1 MRKLKTFGIPIVLCS
16 CLFLVLYFQQLN
28 EINQLPNDEWSRS
41 LPLDVSL
48 SESKQVFHNDNKMY
62 LTSSSGVQVVELNQ
76 QMTTQSDTL
85 PLKVDKG
92 KGFWT
97 NGEKFVY
104 LNKKRVILSD
114 LSSETVI
121 AENITDVKG
130 ADEQVVY
137 WADNALYRL
146 YPDTGETTLLSTFE
160 NNLENVYFLNS
171 GEIVVSTPNEWKTKA
186 NLYLLN
192 SQDDL
197 PILLSSVDTG
207 YQFSING
214 ISGNIEA
221 NGKILLLIEKNG
233 RKQGN
238 ITYQSFIMEGTI
250 EDFINNTVPLE
261 KIKFYDKDSQHQFYS
276 FHSLSN
282 FLMKDK
288 TTFTFLAEGIGV
300 FKKNDFSLYLGELK
314 GNKVESRLISTTDHV
329 ANDPFYANNFSSI
342 YWLIYKGESHKL
354 YFSSNDEAV
363 IKDSLTLSKEDYF
376 NAFYNSFLMLFSGF
390 IVLLTSFYVYLPSL
404 AFLIYLN
411 IFKPNIMESEGVHLV
426 EYVSIGMFLVM
437 PIFYLATAMD
447 SFFYSIAP
455 SYLTFD
461 GSLWVISFV
470 LSLLTTLVWKWGRDP
485 EWTAM
490 LGSFYFMFVYML
502 LLIFS
507 VGPYFFD
514 LF

>member
-28 EINQLPNDEWSRS
+28 EIKQLPNDEWSRS

-62 LTSSSGVQVVELNQ
+62 LTSSTDVQVVELNQ
-76 QMTTQSDTL
+76 QMTTQGDTL

-97 NGEKFVY
+97 NEEKFVY

-121 AENITDVKG
+121 AENVSNVKG

-137 WADNALYRL
+137 WTDNTLYRL
-146 YPDTGETTLLSTFE
+146 NPDTGETTLLSTFE
-160 NNLENVYFLNS
+160 NNVEDVYFLNS
-171 GEIVVSTPNEWKTKA
+171 GEILVLIPNDWNTKA

-192 SQDDL
+192 DQDDL
-197 PILLSSVDTG
+197 PILLSSINTG
-207 YQFSING
+207 QQSIIDG
-214 ISGNIEA
+214 ISGTIQE
-221 NGKILLLIEKNG
+221 NGHIFLLMEKNG
-233 RKQGN
+233 RSQGN
-238 ITYQSFIMEGTI
+238 ITYYSYKMEGTI

-261 KIKFYDKDSQHQFYS
+261 KINFYDKDSQHQFENS
-276 FHSLSN
+276 HSLSN
-282 FLMKDK
+282 FRMKDK
-288 TTFTFLAEGIGV
+288 TTFTFLAEGLGV
-300 FKKNDFSLYLGELK
+300 TKKNDTSLYLGELK

-329 ANDPFYANNFSSI
+329 ANDPFYANDLSSI
-342 YWLIYKGESHKL
+342 YWLIYNGESHKL
-354 YFSSNDEAV
+354 YFSSTDEAV
-363 IKDSLTLSKEDYF
+363 IKDSLTLSKEDYS

-404 AFLIYLN
+404 TFLIYLN
-411 IFKPNIMESEGVHLV
+411 IFKPNVLESEGIHLV

-470 LSLLTTLVWKWGRDP
+470 LSLITTLVWKWGRDP
-485 EWTAM
+485 DWTAM
-490 LGSFYFMFVYML
+490 LGSFYFMIVYML
-502 LLIFS
+502 LFMIS